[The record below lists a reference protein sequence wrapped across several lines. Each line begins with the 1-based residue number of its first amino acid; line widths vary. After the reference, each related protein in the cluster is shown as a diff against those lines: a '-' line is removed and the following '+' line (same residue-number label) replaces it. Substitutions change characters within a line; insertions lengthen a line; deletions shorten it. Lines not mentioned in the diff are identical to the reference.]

1 MHKYSLC
8 LKTSFLLFVL
18 QVCFSGSNKNKWSF
32 TFPEIIPALK
42 HSNVVIPCTYT
53 APSDHGEVRLIWFK
67 YKLMGYPQIY
77 NDENP
82 SKVAKE
88 YSDRTSLVE
97 NGTNSCSLKITDVR
111 ETEWYYPG
119 ISEDINSY
127 DLNDKQSV
135 KVKVSGCYEDSSCRD
150 WSFTIPYSIDALRG
164 SCVEI
169 PCTFSHPTHAKDY
182 NFFWYLYRRTGLPQ
196 IFNNRTPDDII
207 DEYRGRTF
215 LVGNTSRS
223 CSLIINNVQTKE
235 GYFPGVNIDINS
247 YEINNGKF
255 TRVFITDSPR
265 KPLITGTEDMEE
277 KKTCKLVCSVNH
289 TCASRPPT
297 ITWNKVGH
305 EITVRHEELSRGIWR
320 IESEMSYIPSYTE
333 DNTQLECTATFPNNI
348 TSVQSVTLNIT
359 YGPKN
364 TTISI
369 VGNMETE
376 EGDNVTLRCTSR
388 ANPPVTNY
396 TWYKIGDS
404 KILLQERDDTITVQ
418 NLTSEK
424 YICSASNA
432 MGTAES
438 QMFQFTNQS
447 GNGNEYLPVIIG
459 SAVGL
464 GVLTLLI
471 IIICVCNRRIKK
483 SSVSKQT
490 GTEKNIKE
498 EILLDNRVYANV
510 SIQQN
515 IPEERSTR
523 SQEYCNNE
531 KEHDPATNQ
540 TMEKQNEET
549 DGILYTSVDLP
560 PTNQVL
566 IQPKCTEEETEYSVI
581 QH

>member
-359 YGPKN
+359 
-364 TTISI
+364 
-369 VGNMETE
+369 
-376 EGDNVTLRCTSR
+376 
-388 ANPPVTNY
+388 
-396 TWYKIGDS
+396 
-404 KILLQERDDTITVQ
+404 
-418 NLTSEK
+418 
-424 YICSASNA
+424 
-432 MGTAES
+432 
-438 QMFQFTNQS
+438 S

>member
-135 KVKVSGCYEDSSCRD
+135 KVKVS
-150 WSFTIPYSIDALRG
+150 
-164 SCVEI
+164 
-169 PCTFSHPTHAKDY
+169 
-182 NFFWYLYRRTGLPQ
+182 
-196 IFNNRTPDDII
+196 
-207 DEYRGRTF
+207 
-215 LVGNTSRS
+215 
-223 CSLIINNVQTKE
+223 
-235 GYFPGVNIDINS
+235 
-247 YEINNGKF
+247 
-255 TRVFITDSPR
+255 DSPR